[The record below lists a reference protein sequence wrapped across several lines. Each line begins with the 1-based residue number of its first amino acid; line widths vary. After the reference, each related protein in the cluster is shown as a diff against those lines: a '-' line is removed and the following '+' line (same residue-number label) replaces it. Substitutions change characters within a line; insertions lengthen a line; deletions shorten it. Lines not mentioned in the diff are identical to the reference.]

1 VNPQLIFGIGG
12 AVAAIWGAVVAI
24 WTRWAMTLMGRSVT
38 GRQLTPT
45 YVRFIGVFLCVGG
58 ILLVT
63 LAVTGVLPDH

>member
-1 VNPQLIFGIGG
+1 MNPQLIFGIGG
-12 AVAAIWGAVVAI
+12 AIAAVWGAIVAI
-24 WTRWAMTLMGRSVT
+24 WNQWATRLMGPSVT

-63 LAVTGVLPDH
+63 LALTGVLPTR